1 MERRH
6 MSWIQAAEIRNLINY
21 CHGGVII
28 LQSKQI
34 KKVPL
39 INNDYFS
46 LKATLWN
53 DKRKQKKIPSQR
65 WKSGESLMSAP
76 TMMRAALITR
86 RWIWRVST
94 QIQWR
99 SASEGELTE
108 PGSSSGSGTGKQP
121 WFPPK
126 HLSQRFSLTRLQPQ
140 SQPMCHLTSQ
150 ASSPE
155 SFYKTDA
162 FSVPEDLFGAFPKS
176 VCHFKH

>member
-1 MERRH
+1 M
-6 MSWIQAAEIRNLINY
+6 
-21 CHGGVII
+21 II
-28 LQSKQI
+28 FLWKQHCEMTSEN
-34 KKVPL
+34 K
-39 INNDYFS
+39 
-46 LKATLWN
+46 
-53 DKRKQKKIPSQR
+53 KKIPSQR
-65 WKSGESLMSAP
+65 WKSGESLMSAQ

-162 FSVPEDLFGAFPKS
+162 FSVPEDLFSTFPKS
-176 VCHFKH
+176 VCHFKLKRETLGGQSWPNLGAVLV